1 MRIRKSPLVSFVLN
15 HPTYIGYLLSIVS
28 VALTM
33 AETMILPPP
42 QYNMDAGILY
52 HPYDRGNDASEP
64 TTIREQPGTSIVYHM
79 LLHTR

>member
-42 QYNMDAGILY
+42 IQYGRWY
-52 HPYDRGNDASEP
+52 SVS
-64 TTIREQPGTSIVYHM
+64 SI
-79 LLHTR
+79 